1 MNSFHVVFLRSNAYG
16 IPRALEDIPHSLV
29 TDSVPQVLQGT
40 RDAVVAP
47 RAVLLCHAPHEAL
60 DLLVDL
66 RPTQHPAV
74 LGTVELRRDE
84 PVVPREKRVGLHEP
98 GHLYEGQLP

>member
-1 MNSFHVVFLRSNAYG
+1 M
-16 IPRALEDIPHSLV
+16 ALEDIPHSLV

-60 DLLVDL
+60 EILVDFRL
-66 RPTQHPAV
+66 TQRLAV
-74 LGTVELRRDE
+74 LGTVKLRRDE
-84 PVVPREKRVGLHEP
+84 PAVPREKRVGLHDT
-98 GHLYEGQLP
+98 GRLYEGQLP

>member
-1 MNSFHVVFLRSNAYG
+1 M
-16 IPRALEDIPHSLV
+16 ALEDIPHSLV
-29 TDSVPQVLQGT
+29 TDSVPQALQST

-66 RPTQHPAV
+66 REVFQSITSPWQLLLSCAV
-74 LGTVELRRDE
+74 E
-84 PVVPREKRVGLHEP
+84 
-98 GHLYEGQLP
+98 YAQ